1 MVFKAG
7 TLPAGNALGDVM
19 TVANELIEQLNI
31 AKANLIHVE
40 IKEDSE
46 GYIQVYAVIDG
57 VSDWTTC
64 STLEQLVRWL
74 KGINEDYQIV

>member
-1 MVFKAG
+1 
-7 TLPAGNALGDVM
+7 M
-19 TVANELIEQLNI
+19 TVANDLIDQLNV
-31 AKANLIHVE
+31 AKANQIHVE

-64 STLEQLVRWL
+64 RTLEQLVRWL
-74 KGINEDYQIV
+74 RGMNKDYQILSV